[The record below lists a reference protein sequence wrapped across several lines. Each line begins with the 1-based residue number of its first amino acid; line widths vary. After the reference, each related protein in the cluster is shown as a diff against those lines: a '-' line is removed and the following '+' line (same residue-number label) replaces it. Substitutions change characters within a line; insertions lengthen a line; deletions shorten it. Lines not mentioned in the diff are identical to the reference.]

1 MLHRELEPEVMDDPR
16 EARDYDA
23 MDHAAVNR
31 QFVVDF
37 LQEDQ
42 ARLQRVLDVG
52 TGTALIPIELC
63 TQHPH
68 CTVIGNDAAA
78 SMLELGNQH
87 VAAAGLT
94 ARIELHAGDAKALAY
109 ADSSF
114 DGVISNSL
122 IHHVAEPQ
130 WAIFQMVRVLRP
142 GGRLFIRDLV
152 RPATLIE
159 LEQLVARHAAHETP
173 ANQQLLRQSL
183 HAALTLEEVRTLAA
197 QVGLPADSVQLTSD
211 RHWTLSAIKNPL
223 SAVKNL

>member
-1 MLHRELEPEVMDDPR
+1 MLPRELEPEVMDDPR

-42 ARLQRVLDVG
+42 ASLQRVLDVG
-52 TGTALIPIELC
+52 TGPALIPIELC
-63 TQHPH
+63 AQHAD

-78 SMLELGNQH
+78 SMLELGA
-87 VAAAGLT
+87 VRVSAAGLA

-130 WAIFQMVRVLRP
+130 LAIFEMVRVLRP

-152 RPATLIE
+152 RPATLTE
-159 LEQLVARHAAHETP
+159 LEQLVALHAAHETP

-183 HAALTLEEVRTLAA
+183 HAALTVDEVRGLAQQA
-197 QVGLPADSVQLTSD
+197 GLPPESVQLTSD
-211 RHWTLSAIKNPL
+211 RHWTLSAKKHPS
-223 SAVKNL
+223 SATKHP